1 SFATSRNEGLP
12 SRTISFIVIISLITP
27 KMFIICIGS
36 FLKDWD
42 WDCAY
47 SSHQKH
53 LRLLVPPKE
62 LLFLVQNL
70 YTATYALVC
79 YPLWPV
85 AFRGHGFSLLAPAR
99 GMPTLSA
106 KDGFSRPSL
115 KPVPA
120 SSSNASEYASSAQGN
135 KEVYSSSPHSA
146 GSSDTCF
153 SRRSQRSSAPNNHLN
168 SENELYSIVAK
179 HHVSE
184 GNTRRLQRESEYDGT
199 PQRAFFASEEAHR
212 EPAESVV
219 YFQSGK
225 LLRSSLYQL
234 RGLKATTLFDGT
246 SKRSPSPKTY
256 EKLHNKKIG

>member
-1 SFATSRNEGLP
+1 
-12 SRTISFIVIISLITP
+12 
-27 KMFIICIGS
+27 MFIICIGS
-36 FLKDWD
+36 YLKDWD

-146 GSSDTCF
+146 GSSDTCWDCALLVPSKTF
-153 SRRSQRSSAPNNHLN
+153 VPANVFGGSSNRRPRSQRAFAPNHPH
-168 SENELYSIVAK
+168 K
-179 HHVSE
+179 
-184 GNTRRLQRESEYDGT
+184 
-199 PQRAFFASEEAHR
+199 
-212 EPAESVV
+212 
-219 YFQSGK
+219 
-225 LLRSSLYQL
+225 
-234 RGLKATTLFDGT
+234 
-246 SKRSPSPKTY
+246 SK
-256 EKLHNKKIG
+256 